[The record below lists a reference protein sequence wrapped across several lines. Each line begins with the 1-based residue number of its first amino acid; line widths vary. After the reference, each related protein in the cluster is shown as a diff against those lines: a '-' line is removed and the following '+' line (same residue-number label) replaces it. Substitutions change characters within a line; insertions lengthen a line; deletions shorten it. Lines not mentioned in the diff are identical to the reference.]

1 MSVDVLATAFV
12 FVAVFSVFAYL
23 LTGRRG
29 VAVAE
34 QRLSRLARPV
44 ETRERVEGGGL
55 LRSGSS
61 RLPLLGRFLAGSSFS
76 DRWRLDMEQAG
87 LRMKVSEYML
97 MRLLLGAALCVL
109 LLLLLGGGL
118 FGLLL
123 TIVGAVGG
131 FMAPALFVQRRKNS
145 RRKAI
150 NGQLVEMLEM
160 VSNSLRSGFA
170 FVQAIELAAK
180 QLPPPIK
187 DELEMLLSDT
197 SLGARSEDAL
207 RGLAERTGS
216 VDVELLVTTILVQRT
231 SGGNLAEVLDNVA
244 TTIRERER
252 LQGDIRAL
260 TAQQRLTGVIL
271 SLYPIVLGGLFF
283 LISPDLMSVLWKEE
297 AGRLLLGV
305 AVTLQTL
312 GYLSIRRI
320 LTLEV

>member
-1 MSVDVLATAFV
+1 VTLDLITAALV
-12 FVAVFSVFAYL
+12 FVAVFCVLGYL
-23 LTGRRG
+23 LTARRSSAG
-29 VAVAE
+29 AE
-34 QRLSRLARPV
+34 HRISRLARPV
-44 ETRERVEGGGL
+44 ETKDKIEGGGV
-55 LRSGSS
+55 LRSGTS
-61 RLPLLGRFLAGSSFS
+61 RLPLLRTFLARSSFS

-97 MRLLLGAALCVL
+97 MRLALGAAACVV
-109 LLLLLGGGL
+109 LLLLLGGGF

-123 TIVGAVGG
+123 TILGTVAG
-131 FMAPALFVQRRKNS
+131 FMAPALFVKRRKGS

-150 NGQLVEMLEM
+150 NGQIVEMLEM

-180 QLPPPIK
+180 QLGPPMK
-187 DELEMLLSDT
+187 DELEILLSDM

-207 RGLAERTGS
+207 RGLAERTDS

-231 SGGNLAEVLDNVA
+231 SGGNLAEVLDNA
-244 TTIRERER
+244 AKTIRERER

-260 TAQQRLTGVIL
+260 TAQQRMTGVIL
-271 SLYPIVLGGLFF
+271 SLYPIVLGALIFV
-283 LISPDLMSVLWKEE
+283 ISPGLVSVLWEE
-297 AGRLLLGV
+297 EGGRVLLGV
-305 AVTLQTL
+305 AIVLQTL